1 MDNKEVKAIQKEM
14 KEMEELKN
22 AIMEKFGWNEKAAE
36 SMAKDVVKERII
48 VKG

>member
-1 MDNKEVKAIQKEM
+1 MDNKEIKAIQKEM

-36 SMAKDVVKERII
+36 SMAKDIMGERII
-48 VKG
+48 IKG

>member
-22 AIMEKFGWNEKAAE
+22 AIIEKFGWNEKAAE
-36 SMAKDVVKERII
+36 STAKDIMEERII